1 MAECKMT
8 DLGTTIQIELT
19 DTEALALAQ
28 MTKRMIIEWV
38 RPFSASEEEAQQM
51 WCALY
56 KVRKALRT
64 EGWTP

>member
-1 MAECKMT
+1 MAEGNMT

-19 DTEALALAQ
+19 DAEALALAR
-28 MTKRMIIEWV
+28 MTRRMIIEWV

-64 EGWTP
+64 GGWTP